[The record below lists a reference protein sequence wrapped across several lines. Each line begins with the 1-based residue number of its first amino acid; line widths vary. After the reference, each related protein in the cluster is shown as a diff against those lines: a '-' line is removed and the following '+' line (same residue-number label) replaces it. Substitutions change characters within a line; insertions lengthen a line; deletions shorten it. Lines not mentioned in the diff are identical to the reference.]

1 MKSVWMTIQVLLVL
15 AVLLIPAVAGEVY
28 TWTDADGNIHITD
41 RPPAANAPVERVIRY
56 SSPTRT
62 APPPD
67 PVPRQDS
74 VDRQQAEQLNR
85 QLTRLKERK
94 AQLEKIISENQASI
108 ADAEKDAAYYR
119 KRSGSYAR
127 RNEKSIE
134 RQLVVLANNLATYQ
148 SDQRYV
154 QEDIL
159 EIEKLLE
166 TIELKRIRQ
175 EGESGSSTQSN

>member
-1 MKSVWMTIQVLLVL
+1 
-15 AVLLIPAVAGEVY
+15 
-28 TWTDADGNIHITD
+28 
-41 RPPAANAPVERVIRY
+41 
-56 SSPTRT
+56 
-62 APPPD
+62 
-67 PVPRQDS
+67 

-85 QLTRLKERK
+85 QLKRLKERK

-166 TIELKRIRQ
+166 AIELKRIRQ
-175 EGESGSSTQSN
+175 EGESGASTPAN